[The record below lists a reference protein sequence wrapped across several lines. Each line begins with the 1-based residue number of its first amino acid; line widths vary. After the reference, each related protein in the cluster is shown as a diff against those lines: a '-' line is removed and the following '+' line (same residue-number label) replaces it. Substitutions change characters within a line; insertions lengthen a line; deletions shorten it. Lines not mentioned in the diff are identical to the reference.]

1 MIHGILIF
9 LNIFLSPGLHGL
21 CTMDLEEDRLEQDLD
36 LSNCFPI
43 QEDGFRFKK
52 SLLKLD
58 NKKLSGTVAF
68 RLKTSVT
75 KALLKENANG

>member
-1 MIHGILIF
+1 
-9 LNIFLSPGLHGL
+9 
-21 CTMDLEEDRLEQDLD
+21 MDPSEDDLGQDFD

-43 QEDGFRFKK
+43 NETGFAFKK
-52 SLLKLD
+52 NLLKLD
-58 NKKLSGTVAF
+58 NKKLSGTIAF